1 MRCLKS
7 WQGGI
12 YLWEGM
18 ALFAGRA
25 GGSSLHAHH
34 ALQITLAVG
43 ASFRVRLGAS
53 GALVER
59 RAVVIASDL
68 PHELDGGG
76 AILVSLYLDPEG
88 EYARGVERSIARDD
102 ATSELARLGATLGD
116 AAAASGVPDGRRA
129 REIASAILEAVGA
142 ERIVPSSIDP
152 RVRRVLSLVGAAPG
166 RKAPLG
172 ELAAAVGLSEDRLGH
187 LFREQMGLP
196 VRRYLLWLRL
206 GDAIGALAGGGSL
219 TEAAHA
225 AGFADSAHLSRTFR
239 RMFGVAPSEALSRS
253 RVLV

>member
-1 MRCLKS
+1 VKS

-43 ASFRVRLGAS
+43 ESFRVRLGAS
-53 GALVER
+53 GALVDR

-68 PHELDGGG
+68 EHELDGGG
-76 AILVSLYLDPEG
+76 AVLVSLYLDPEG
-88 EYARGVERSIARDD
+88 EYARGVERSIARQD
-102 ATSELARLGATLGD
+102 ATSELGRLGATLGD
-116 AAAASGVPDGRRA
+116 SAAAPGASDGCRA
-129 REIASAILEAVGA
+129 REIAAAILKAVGA
-142 ERIVPSSIDP
+142 ERAESSSIDP
-152 RVRRVLSLVGAAPG
+152 RVRRVLSLVGAAAG
-166 RKAPLG
+166 RRAPLG
-172 ELAAAVGLSEDRLGH
+172 ELAAAVGLSEGRLGH
-187 LFREQMGLP
+187 LFREQTGLP

-206 GDAIGALAGGGSL
+206 GDAVGALAGGGSL

-239 RMFGVAPSEALSRS
+239 RMFGIAPSDVMGGS
-253 RVLV
+253 RVVA